1 MVAIDSGVM
10 LLGDAFYPPPF
21 HLRAPDDILDY
32 AMVEQFLSER
42 HSYYVD
48 AHSPPRTLSAALMGQ

>member
-1 MVAIDSGVM
+1 M

-21 HLRAPDDILDY
+21 HLRAPDDTLDY
-32 AMVEQFLSER
+32 AMVKQFLSER

-48 AHSPPRTLSAALMGQ
+48 AHSPLRTLSAALMGQ